1 MALDEINLLK
11 ENLRN
16 YDRSFE
22 EKDVASSDQI
32 DEIVQLLCRK
42 KNLILQG
49 APGTGKTFRIPE
61 IVTRLCGL
69 TKVGDSRDA
78 VLEAYRKLK
87 SEGRVDFTTF
97 HPSLDYENFVEGWQP
112 AEPKQKTGEPADVN
126 SRCDESIGEF
136 EIADGIF
143 KRIADRASRAPSFQD
158 EGKPQGDVKV
168 WKVSLGGTYNNP
180 IRNDCLTNGL
190 IRIDWGGDG
199 EDPQALIAAEEK
211 GHVVLNAFCNRMREG
226 DFVVSCYSK
235 DSTDAIGVV
244 ESHYFRLPE
253 AGYRLARKVHW
264 LWRGEPTPVAED
276 YMNGTT
282 FTSSSV
288 YSITDLFTPERVRE
302 FLRKKGQ
309 DAVSLEAD
317 GRQESL
323 PYILA
328 IDEIN
333 RGNISKIFGEL
344 ITLLEPEKRKGGVD
358 EESCTLPYSK
368 TSFAVP
374 PNLYIIGTMN
384 TADRSI
390 GTLDYAL
397 RRRFVFYSL
406 QPKPIED
413 ERFDNALFSAVSG
426 LFVEDPQA
434 EHPVANRE
442 TLSEEFDPL
451 DVWPGPSYFLKE
463 EGTCRLRYRYE
474 IRPLLM
480 EYIRDGVL
488 KPSAEGRIR
497 AMEEELDL

>member
-1 MALDEINLLK
+1 M
-11 ENLRN
+11 
-16 YDRSFE
+16 
-22 EKDVASSDQI
+22 ASSDQI
-32 DEIVQLLCRK
+32 DEIVQLLRRK

-69 TKVGDSRDA
+69 TKAGDSRAA

-87 SEGRVDFTTF
+87 SDGRVDFTTF

-112 AEPKQKTGEPADVN
+112 AAPKQKTGEPADVN
-126 SRCDESIGEF
+126 PGCGESNGEF

-143 KRIADRASRAPSFQD
+143 KRIADRASRAASFQGEGKSQD
-158 EGKPQGDVKV
+158 EGKPQDDVKV

-199 EDPQALIAAEEK
+199 EDPQVLIAAEEK

-253 AGYRLARKVHW
+253 AGYRLARKVRW

-309 DAVSLEAD
+309 DAVSLAAD

-323 PYILA
+323 PYFLA

-406 QPKPIED
+406 QPKPIDD
-413 ERFDNALFSAVSG
+413 ERFDNALFTAVSG